1 MIGQE
6 KLMTKSKRSA
16 YHSYLL
22 RCWAESDETAELNVW
37 RFSLE
42 DPRTGQRRGFA
53 SLTELV
59 IALQDE
65 LMETK
70 QGVGSKVNERP

>member
-1 MIGQE
+1 
-6 KLMTKSKRSA
+6 MTKSKRSPYQA
-16 YHSYLL
+16 YLL
-22 RCWAESDETAELNVW
+22 RCWAESDETAALVIW

-65 LMETK
+65 LMGAK
-70 QGVGSKVNERP
+70 QEVRTRSEK